1 MQFCG
6 GSASVPRGVVYPPV
20 SLSGGGEVLNCS
32 DLNGISVIVDD
43 HGPPSHNL
51 CRAATQTVRFHY

>member
-1 MQFCG
+1 MPVQFCG

-43 HGPPSHNL
+43 HGPPPTICAEHQPRL
-51 CRAATQTVRFHY
+51 